1 MLIKIKPKS
10 IATAYHCL
18 ACGAPCRPND
28 LYCSYCKQRYD
39 RRFTDSVLVSSSRAR
54 LLVKNKTDYVYFP
67 LFEVTEYDFSP
78 LVDTTISEDGHYRRY
93 IPGMKDPGDDI
104 KIVVAMTDDMRR
116 KLAHM
121 QKDLETDFKIEINAF
136 SNSFSFKG
144 YTNHVSHEFSLF
156 GAQSDIQELHIMPTG
171 CIGWKPMPKEPTDL
185 TCPNCGAPIKS
196 RFGCCDYCTGWV
208 EWVDEIA

>member
-10 IATAYHCL
+10 IVTAYHCL

-54 LLVKNKTDYVYFP
+54 LLVKNKMDYVYFP
-67 LFEVTEYDFSP
+67 LFEVTEYDFRP
-78 LVDTTISEDGHYRRY
+78 LTDITISEDGHYRRY
-93 IPGMKDPGDDI
+93 IHGIKDPGDDI
-104 KIVVAMTDDMRR
+104 TTIVTMTDDMRR

-121 QKDLETDFKIEINAF
+121 QKDLETDFKIEIAGFN
-136 SNSFSFKG
+136 NSFSFKG
-144 YTNHVSHEFSLF
+144 YTSHISQEFPLYGI
-156 GAQSDIQELHIMPTG
+156 GAQSELHVVPTG
-171 CIGWKPMPKEPTDL
+171 FIGWKPMPTEPTDL